1 MTTLRKIS
9 AALFFSGSLA
19 CGAALAQS
27 AAPTPAVQTDAASQQ
42 QSSEEPFT
50 LEGLR
55 KKLIGRLG
63 TNVSEVSETAFPG
76 LYEAI
81 VGPDILYTDKNAD
94 FLIMGQLF
102 DTKTQRNLTAETKD
116 RLNKIDF
123 SALPLDDAIK
133 VVQGNGSRRIA
144 VFSDPYCT
152 YCKKLEATLKD
163 MNDVT
168 IYTFL
173 YPVIRANS
181 REQSEAIWCAK
192 DRGAAWRAQ
201 MIEGK
206 SAAPKDPKC
215 DTSALDR
222 NIDLGGRLQVTGTP
236 TVFVP
241 NGQRAPG
248 AVSLEYLE
256 KMLAVEPK
264 KN

>member
-1 MTTLRKIS
+1 M
-9 AALFFSGSLA
+9 
-19 CGAALAQS
+19 
-27 AAPTPAVQTDAASQQ
+27 
-42 QSSEEPFT
+42 
-50 LEGLR
+50 
-55 KKLIGRLG
+55 
-63 TNVSEVSETAFPG
+63 
-76 LYEAI
+76 
-81 VGPDILYTDKNAD
+81 
-94 FLIMGQLF
+94 
-102 DTKTQRNLTAETKD
+102 
-116 RLNKIDF
+116 
-123 SALPLDDAIK
+123 
-133 VVQGNGSRRIA
+133 
-144 VFSDPYCT
+144 
-152 YCKKLEATLKD
+152 
-163 MNDVT
+163 T

-256 KMLAVEPK
+256 KMLAPSRTKINSRYGLICTAKPPK
-264 KN
+264 RFIFGRNAKGGFLYEKI